1 MIRAFIAVDLDPQVI
16 KRIDAAILQLKPNL
30 PAVRWIP
37 QANFHLTLKFLDA
50 IREEQVDEIHAA
62 LAEQLQPFS
71 RCVISAKGLGV
82 FPDSRRPRILWVGV
96 ESDKLA
102 LLAAQ
107 IETALAPLGFAPE
120 ARGFKAHLT
129 IGRWREPSRVSRELI
144 AVLGKWRGAEFG
156 QSTIDTVNLFQ
167 SVLKPEGAEYR
178 CLKTIPL
185 AYEQPQGS

>member
-16 KRIDAAILQLKPNL
+16 ERIGAAILQLKPRL
-30 PAVRWIP
+30 PGVRWIP

-50 IREEQVDEIHAA
+50 IREEQIDEINAA

-96 ESDKLA
+96 ESDELA

-107 IETALAPLGFAPE
+107 IDSALAPLGFVPE
-120 ARGFKAHLT
+120 TRGFKAHLT
-129 IGRWREPSRVSRELI
+129 IGRWREPGRVSRELI
-144 AVLGKWRGAEFG
+144 AVLERWRAVGFG
-156 QSTIDTVNLFQ
+156 QSQIDTVNLFQ

-178 CLKTIPL
+178 RLKTIPL
-185 AYEQPQGS
+185 A